1 MNTNSILLSIQ
12 GDFVDSFIYTG
23 TLFLVHGNSQL
34 STYSWQ
40 SILNFASDQIH
51 EINLKRQVSTFMDD
65 CRGWQFDF
73 ENNDRITIHIDH
85 ETLKGMELSSIY
97 LDEWPSDINVYANNL
112 YVCGE
117 DGVDEYKFDRETKKV
132 IDNPFKIWDEY
143 AFMVAPNDFH
153 RLAIAAG
160 KNGVITAFPKKN
172 SIDSNDLLTLIE
184 QPSSDC
190 EWIGRNLVSNTSE
203 GSYLSVFSSLSPKPQ
218 NPDREYWDRF
228 NREKR
233 AAETH
238 LISFQ
243 EHSIL
248 KYAWLAGEKLFGIN
262 GQGEVYSHVET
273 SNIDFPKVDEK
284 RIIPRLSQERL
295 LGARSGSFG
304 TVIEYEHDLILY
316 NESGEDLI
324 SHRPV
329 NWRVFPRAKNYI
341 NHLHVVENDALKIY
355 AFECKTTHN
364 HLDYFAIDTENII

>member
-1 MNTNSILLSIQ
+1 MNTNSILLSIE
-12 GDFVDSFIYTG
+12 GDFVDSFIYSG

-40 SILNFASDQIH
+40 SILDFATNQIH
-51 EINLKRQVSTFMDD
+51 ELTLKRQVSSFMDD
-65 CRGWQFDF
+65 CRSWQFDF

-85 ETLKGMELSSIY
+85 ETLEGMELSSIY

-117 DGVDEYKFDRETKKV
+117 DGVDEYKFDWKTNKV
-132 IDNPFKIWDEY
+132 TDNLPLKIWDEY

-160 KNGVITAFPKKN
+160 KNGVVTAFPSKK
-172 SIDSNDLLTLIE
+172 SINPNDVFTLIE

-190 EWIGRNLVSNTSE
+190 EWIGRNLVSNTPQ
-203 GSYLSVFSSLSPKPQ
+203 GSYLSVFSQITEKPQ
-218 NPDREYWDRF
+218 EPNQEYWDIV

-233 AAETH
+233 TVPETH
-238 LISFQ
+238 LIRSQ
-243 EHSIL
+243 EQSTL

-262 GQGEVYSHVET
+262 GQGEVYSHLET
-273 SNIDFPKVDEK
+273 ANVNSQFETRYIQ
-284 RIIPRLSQERL
+284 RLSQERL

-304 TVIEYEHDLILY
+304 TVIEYEDDLILY

-329 NWRVFPRAKNYI
+329 NWRVFPRAKNYV
-341 NHLHVVENDALKIY
+341 NHLHVVENDLLKVY
-355 AFECKTTHN
+355 AYEISH